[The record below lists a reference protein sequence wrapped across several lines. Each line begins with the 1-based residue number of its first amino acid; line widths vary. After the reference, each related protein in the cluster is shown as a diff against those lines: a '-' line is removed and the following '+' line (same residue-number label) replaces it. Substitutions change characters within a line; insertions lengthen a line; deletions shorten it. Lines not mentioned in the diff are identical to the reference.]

1 MTKSSSSA
9 SRRADYALALLLD
22 LLEQTPAG
30 SKLKPER
37 ELAAQFGVSRRVLRD
52 ALDRLEAEGRIT
64 RAPGRGTVVVEM
76 EAVTSLP
83 CTPPDPPK
91 VMMPVESGVGP
102 ETVLLGSSPMDLMDA
117 RLVLEPALAA
127 VAAMRASTQDIQQMQ
142 EYLDLG
148 RQASSPQEWEKWDSA
163 LHQRIGEA
171 THNLLLQYF
180 YQVLSA
186 ARSQTQW
193 GRLRQQTLNPTKQH
207 FYSEQHAAI
216 LQAIQARD
224 PQQAADRM
232 KEHLHTVKRT
242 LIEGLEI

>member
-1 MTKSSSSA
+1 MTKTASSVF
-9 SRRADYALALLLD
+9 RRADYALTLLVE

-37 ELAAQFGVSRRVLRD
+37 ELATQFGVSRRVLRD

-64 RAPGRGTVVVEM
+64 RAPGRGTIVLETEVD
-76 EAVTSLP
+76 A
-83 CTPPDPPK
+83 PDSQTTFIAQ
-91 VMMPVESGVGP
+91 ESAAQTHAAVGP
-102 ETVLLGSSPMDLMDA
+102 EAVLLGSSPIDLMDA

-142 EYLDLG
+142 EYLQLG
-148 RQASSPQEWEKWDSA
+148 RQATSPKQWEKWDSA
-163 LHQRIGEA
+163 LHQQIGAA

-193 GRLRQQTLNPTKQH
+193 GRLREQTLNPTKQH

-224 PQQAADRM
+224 PQQAAECM
-232 KEHLHTVKRT
+232 KQHLHTVKRT

>member
-9 SRRADYALALLLD
+9 SRRADYALTLLLD
-22 LLEQTPAG
+22 LLEQTPTG

-52 ALDRLEAEGRIT
+52 ALDTLEAEGRIA
-64 RAPGRGTVVVEM
+64 RAPGRGTVVLEVPVGGSSSVVGSVTQAAIQQT
-76 EAVTSLP
+76 EA
-83 CTPPDPPK
+83 
-91 VMMPVESGVGP
+91 GIGP
-102 ETVLLGSSPMDLMDA
+102 EAVLLGSSPVDLMDA

-142 EYLDLG
+142 EYLELG
-148 RQASSPQEWEKWDSA
+148 RQATHPQEWEKWDSA
-163 LHQRIGEA
+163 LHQQIGEA
-171 THNLLLQYF
+171 THNVLLQYF

-216 LQAIQARD
+216 LKAIRARD
-224 PQQAADRM
+224 PQQAAESM

-242 LIEGLEI
+242 LIDGLEI